1 MKKIAVYPGTFDPI
15 TFGHIDIIKRASK
28 IFDKLI
34 VAVVDNPKKDFLF
47 TIEERKTFVK
57 EGVKD
62 IDNVLVKSFNTL
74 LTDYVKKIKTNIV
87 IRGLR
92 AISDFEYE
100 FQMALM
106 NRALNNE
113 IETVF
118 MMPSKQFTFLSSSIV
133 REIAAYGGD
142 VKGLIPDIVRDA
154 LIKKFKKDK

>member
-47 TIEERKTFVK
+47 TIKERKTFVK